1 MIYFIILF
9 SSKLQDLM
17 TKEHINY
24 FECQSMKLSLCL
36 LYFCVNNNAKTSY
49 MYYISHAHATFRI
62 LYFLSLSCN
71 LQKVHDTLI
80 ESIENSIKVSFVG
93 FKNTYI
99 T

>member
-24 FECQSMKLSLCL
+24 FECRSMKLSLCL

-49 MYYISHAHATFRI
+49 YISHATFRI

-80 ESIENSIKVSFVG
+80 ESIENSIKVSFIG